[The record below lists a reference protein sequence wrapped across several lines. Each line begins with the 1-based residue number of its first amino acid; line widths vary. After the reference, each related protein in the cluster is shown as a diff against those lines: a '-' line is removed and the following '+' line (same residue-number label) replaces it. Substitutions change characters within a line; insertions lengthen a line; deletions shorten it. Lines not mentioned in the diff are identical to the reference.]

1 VPATLEK
8 TGMNV
13 FHINSATAT
22 LESFRRDIEEFKP
35 ELIFGFIQNAR
46 QVMKIA
52 GFLNEYHPAAVINWY
67 LEDPNLI
74 LDPDDPGINI
84 IEASASFDMWFSQ
97 DSKMI
102 PFWKTRAAFMPPAF
116 DDSIYQDYGLDRC
129 FDVSY
134 IGQLGPRCVTEM
146 YWPYMREL
154 ARYGKKAML
163 CIDRPMGIPLLPKPL
178 EKFIRSKKNR
188 SFLQKLPVW
197 KCGWQTPKN
206 EKDKAIIINKS
217 KIHFGLLR
225 VRGDW
230 EGRVKTLLPNYP
242 LDKHGLFYQ
251 FKGRLFQAVGAGAMA
266 LNEYCPE
273 LEDMFDIGKEIVTF
287 EFGNPEEIRDKL
299 RWYIQNDSE
308 RRQIAKAGYERGR
321 KQHTFAA
328 RVRQIF
334 NAIREKL

>member
-1 VPATLEK
+1 MKLSITPRVVCISDPAFGSRAYPYAFGCVPATLEK

-178 EKFIRSKKNR
+178 EKFIRSKKIAAFCK
-188 SFLQKLPVW
+188 SCL
-197 KCGWQTPKN
+197 CGN
-206 EKDKAIIINKS
+206 VA
-217 KIHFGLLR
+217 GRLLR
-225 VRGDW
+225 
-230 EGRVKTLLPNYP
+230 
-242 LDKHGLFYQ
+242 
-251 FKGRLFQAVGAGAMA
+251 M
-266 LNEYCPE
+266 
-273 LEDMFDIGKEIVTF
+273 
-287 EFGNPEEIRDKL
+287 
-299 RWYIQNDSE
+299 
-308 RRQIAKAGYERGR
+308 R
-321 KQHTFAA
+321 K
-328 RVRQIF
+328 I
-334 NAIREKL
+334 KPS